1 MSPFPDF
8 LGAFQNASGLSL
20 YSAHSTGN
28 VRFLYN
34 DLRLWWRVFQT
45 KRTVVLQTVAR
56 KFRRA
61 VNSAIDRKIKR
72 KRISKMFYVHRW
84 GNQGRR
90 WFAVC
95 SAENG
100 QKNNGHTI
108 QTDCVTVFIS
118 VVLPTLFASTSYWRC
133 SRMAACA
140 ALRRAIGTRKGEQ
153 ET

>member
-1 MSPFPDF
+1 MRKTPNFSGVSLSRL
-8 LGAFQNASGLSL
+8 LGSFQNASGLSL

-28 VRFLYN
+28 VRLLYN

-45 KRTVVLQTVAR
+45 KRTVVLQTVTR

-72 KRISKMFYVHRW
+72 KRISKKFYVHRW
-84 GNQGRR
+84 GNQGSR
-90 WFAVC
+90 WFIVKPTAWFTVY

-108 QTDCVTVFIS
+108 QMDCVTVFIS
-118 VVLPTLFASTSYWRC
+118 VVLPTL
-133 SRMAACA
+133 
-140 ALRRAIGTRKGEQ
+140 LRQ
-153 ET
+153 LS